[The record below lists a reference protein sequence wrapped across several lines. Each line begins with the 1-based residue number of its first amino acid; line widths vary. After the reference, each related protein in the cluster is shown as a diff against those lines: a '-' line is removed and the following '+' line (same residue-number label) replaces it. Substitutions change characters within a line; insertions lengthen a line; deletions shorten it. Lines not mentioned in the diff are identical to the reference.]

1 MQQVAVLVPPRDSYH
16 RDVLHGIY
24 SFVRQ
29 AKHPWS
35 VYMEYNPQVRMPN
48 LNHWEGDGIITSFN
62 NKNVIKSLARIDVP
76 IVGLGTGGYQ
86 PIDESIPYAYV
97 GSDHQ
102 DISRMAFEYFYNLGL
117 RRFAYCGAPANGK
130 KSWSDRRGQA
140 FREMTEEAGC
150 HCDLFTANLNTRLN
164 TWPQVLK
171 RVQYWLESLTP
182 PVGLMASCDRRG
194 RLLLD
199 ALRAMRAN
207 VPEDFAVI
215 GVDSDPIL
223 CNLSLPTLTSVRPD
237 THHIGFLAAELL
249 HRMMSGER
257 LTEQLYSVKA
267 LRVDA
272 RRSTDLLAIEDDE
285 IASALRFIRKHACNP
300 IQVRDVLSA
309 IPLSRSTLENR
320 FKKVVGRSIHAEIRR
335 IQLEKAKNLLSE
347 TDLSLPVVANRA
359 GIQTVQYLTTLMHK
373 EIGTTPAKYRSLVR
387 TKSLDTNM
395 ASYEI

>member
-1 MQQVAVLVPPRDSYH
+1 
-16 RDVLHGIY
+16 
-24 SFVRQ
+24 
-29 AKHPWS
+29 
-35 VYMEYNPQVRMPN
+35 
-48 LNHWEGDGIITSFN
+48 
-62 NKNVIKSLARIDVP
+62 
-76 IVGLGTGGYQ
+76 
-86 PIDESIPYAYV
+86 
-97 GSDHQ
+97 
-102 DISRMAFEYFYNLGL
+102 
-117 RRFAYCGAPANGK
+117 
-130 KSWSDRRGQA
+130 
-140 FREMTEEAGC
+140 
-150 HCDLFTANLNTRLN
+150 
-164 TWPQVLK
+164 
-171 RVQYWLESLTP
+171 
-182 PVGLMASCDRRG
+182 
-194 RLLLD
+194 
-199 ALRAMRAN
+199 

-320 FKKVVGRSIHAEIRR
+320 FKKVLGRSIHAEIRR

-347 TDLSLPVVANRA
+347 TDLSLPAVANRA